1 MRADG
6 FRWWLSR
13 LRTHLE
19 HFDIVRLDHFRGIA
33 SYWEIPAHCPT
44 AVGGRWVDAPGREL
58 LAAMAR
64 EFGDLPLVAEDL
76 GTASPEMLKLRDD
89 FELPGMMVL
98 QFAFDS
104 DAKNPYLPHN
114 HVRNSVVYTGTHD
127 NNTSLGWFYG
137 LNEERQKRVLE
148 YLFYP
153 QDVMPWPLLQAA
165 LGSVAHTAILP
176 MQDLLG
182 LDGSHRMNTPGTTV
196 NNWLW
201 KFDWE
206 WISPDLV
213 GRLKHL
219 NRLYGRC

>member
-1 MRADG
+1 
-6 FRWWLSR
+6 
-13 LRTHLE
+13 
-19 HFDIVRLDHFRGIA
+19 
-33 SYWEIPAHCPT
+33 
-44 AVGGRWVDAPGREL
+44 
-58 LAAMAR
+58 
-64 EFGDLPLVAEDL
+64 
-76 GTASPEMLKLRDD
+76 
-89 FELPGMMVL
+89 
-98 QFAFDS
+98 
-104 DAKNPYLPHN
+104 
-114 HVRNSVVYTGTHD
+114 VRNSVVYTGTHD

-148 YLFYP
+148 YLLYP

-165 LGSVAHTAILP
+165 LSSVAHTAILP

-213 GRLKHL
+213 GRLNHL